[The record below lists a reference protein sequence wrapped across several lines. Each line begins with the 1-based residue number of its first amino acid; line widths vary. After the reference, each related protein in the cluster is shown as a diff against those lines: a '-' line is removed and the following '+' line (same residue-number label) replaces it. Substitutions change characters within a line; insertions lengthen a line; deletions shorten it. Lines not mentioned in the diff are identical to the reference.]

1 MRHVVG
7 MQRVR
12 PPSAARPLRVL
23 IIDFH
28 EISLVACAALLRT
41 EGFVVADAA
50 PTDRVIELTRAFE
63 PDVVLL
69 DPGPAAQF
77 RKVVRQVRSLECA
90 PVVVVTSS
98 GDPDRLGPF
107 VRRLPFLA
115 KADVCAKAIVRAAG
129 IASDESRGSA
139 ESE

>member
-1 MRHVVG
+1 

-23 IIDFH
+23 IIDAH

-50 PTDRVIELTRAFE
+50 PTDRVIELAGTFE

-77 RKVVRQVRSLECA
+77 RKVVREVRSLECA

-115 KADVCAKAIVRAAG
+115 KADVCAAAIIRAAG
-129 IASDESRGSA
+129 IVSDEPRGSV
-139 ESE
+139 ES